1 MCIVTICLSGAC
13 RKAPETKG
21 FCADHYWYGDNKC
34 GEKYCRVT
42 DEKYLQWQ
50 CKKTCRLCNTDPSQK
65 VGSQNI
71 KIFGIKVKIFSDLSG
86 NGPDV

>member
-34 GEKYCRVT
+34 GEKYCSVT

-50 CKKTCRLCNTDPSQK
+50 CKK
-65 VGSQNI
+65 
-71 KIFGIKVKIFSDLSG
+71 IFGIKVIIFAYLSG
-86 NGPDV
+86 DGPDV